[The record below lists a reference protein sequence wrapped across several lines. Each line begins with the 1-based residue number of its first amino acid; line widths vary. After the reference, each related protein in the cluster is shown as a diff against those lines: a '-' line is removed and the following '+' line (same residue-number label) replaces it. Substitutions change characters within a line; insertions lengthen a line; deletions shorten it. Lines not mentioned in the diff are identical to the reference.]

1 MKIDSLGNCPSTLL
15 PDPMRVDADSFRD
28 YMNATAQ
35 AGFDEVSLWAFH
47 LMFAGPQAANAVFDS
62 GLSVRAVEAAIRW
75 TAGPSDAA
83 RAEVAG
89 LVETGSQFG
98 AHIVG
103 AACLGPIDDRSA
115 AADGLA
121 MLAEVAATAD
131 MVIALEFLPW
141 AGVPTFSAAN
151 DLVVASGADNA
162 TVLIDAWHWVRQP
175 GGPDL
180 DLLRSVPG
188 ERVAYVQ
195 MCDPGPT
202 PGEDLE
208 TEAMND
214 RRLPGAGTVDYASLW
229 SALDHI
235 GSSPFVAA
243 EVFNPAMTAK
253 GTVPMAA
260 AIHDAC
266 WLQLP

>member
-47 LMFAGPQAANAVFDS
+47 LMFAGPQAANAVLDS

-98 AHIVG
+98 ARIVG
-103 AACLGPIDDRSA
+103 AACLGPVDDRSA

-151 DLVVASGADNA
+151 DLVVASGAPNA
-162 TVLIDAWHWVRQP
+162 RRRSERWHCRRRWRPP
-175 GGPDL
+175 GRWP
-180 DLLRSVPG
+180 RKKSAP
-188 ERVAYVQ
+188 R
-195 MCDPGPT
+195 PK
-202 PGEDLE
+202 
-208 TEAMND
+208 
-214 RRLPGAGTVDYASLW
+214 AGT
-229 SALDHI
+229 
-235 GSSPFVAA
+235 P
-243 EVFNPAMTAK
+243 TR
-253 GTVPMAA
+253 
-260 AIHDAC
+260 
-266 WLQLP
+266 

>member
-15 PDPMRVDADSFRD
+15 PDPMRVDADSFRG
-28 YMNATAQ
+28 YINATAQ

-47 LMFAGPQAANAVFDS
+47 LMLAGPQAANVVLDS
-62 GLSVRAVEAAIRW
+62 GLSVRAVEAAISW
-75 TAGPSDAA
+75 ASGPSDAA

-103 AACLGPIDDRSA
+103 AACLGPIEDQSA

-151 DLVVASGADNA
+151 DLVVASGAENA

-195 MCDPGPT
+195 MCDPGPA

-235 GSSPFVAA
+235 GSSVFVAA

-253 GTVPMAA
+253 GPVSMAA
-260 AIHDAC
+260 AVHDAC

>member
-15 PDPMRVDADSFRD
+15 PDPMRVDADSFRG
-28 YMNATAQ
+28 YITATAE
-35 AGFDEVSLWAFH
+35 AGFDSVSLWAFH
-47 LMFAGPQAANAVFDS
+47 LMFAGPQAANVVLES
-62 GLSVRAVEAAIRW
+62 GLSVKAVEAAISW
-75 TAGPSDAA
+75 TTGPTDAA

-103 AACLGPIDDRSA
+103 AACLGPIDDQGA
-115 AADGLA
+115 AAEGLA
-121 MLAEVAATAD
+121 MLAEVAAPAD

-141 AGVPTFSAAN
+141 TGVPSFSAAN
-151 DLVVASGADNA
+151 DLAVASGADNA
-162 TVLIDAWHWVRQP
+162 TILLDTWHWVRQP

-180 DLLRSVPG
+180 DALRSVPG
-188 ERVAYVQ
+188 DRVAYVQ

-202 PGEDLE
+202 QGDDLE
-208 TEAMND
+208 AEAMTD
-214 RRLPGAGTVDYASLW
+214 RRLPGSGTVDYASIW
-229 SALDHI
+229 SALDDI

-243 EVFNPAMTAK
+243 EVFNPEMTAR
-253 GTVPMAA
+253 GSVPMAA

>member
-15 PDPMRVDADSFRD
+15 PDPMRVDDDSFRG
-28 YMNATAQ
+28 YINATAE
-35 AGFDEVSLWAFH
+35 AGFDAVSLWAFH
-47 LMFAGPQAANAVFDS
+47 LMFAGPQATNVVLES
-62 GLSVRAVEAAIRW
+62 GLSVKAVEAAISW
-75 TAGPSDAA
+75 TTGPTDAA

-103 AACLGPIDDRSA
+103 AACLGPIDDQGA
-115 AADGLA
+115 AAEGLA
-121 MLAEVAATAD
+121 MLADVAGSAD

-141 AGVPTFSAAN
+141 AGVPSFSAAN

-162 TVLIDAWHWVRQP
+162 TILLDAWHWVRQP

-180 DLLRSVPG
+180 DALRSVPG
-188 ERVAYVQ
+188 DRVAYVQ
-195 MCDPGPT
+195 ICDPGPAR
-202 PGEDLE
+202 GDDLE
-208 TEAMND
+208 AEAMTD
-214 RRLPGAGTVDYASLW
+214 RRLPGSGTVDYASIW
-229 SALDHI
+229 SALDDI

-243 EVFNPAMTAK
+243 EVFNPEMTAR
-253 GTVPMAA
+253 GPVPMAA

>member
-15 PDPMRVDADSFRD
+15 PDPMRVDADSFRG
-28 YMNATAQ
+28 YIEATAE
-35 AGFDEVSLWAFH
+35 AGFDAVSLWAFH
-47 LMFAGPQAANAVFDS
+47 LMFAGPQAANVVLES
-62 GLSVRAVEAAIRW
+62 GLSVNAVEAAISW
-75 TAGPSDAA
+75 TTGPTDAA

-103 AACLGPIDDRSA
+103 AACLGPIDDQGA
-115 AADGLA
+115 AAEGLA
-121 MLAEVAATAD
+121 MLADVAGSAD

-141 AGVPTFSAAN
+141 TGVPSFSTAN

-162 TVLIDAWHWVRQP
+162 TILLDAWHWVRQP

-180 DLLRSVPG
+180 DALRSIPG
-188 ERVAYVQ
+188 DRIAYVQ

-202 PGEDLE
+202 RGDDLE
-208 TEAMND
+208 AEAMTD
-214 RRLPGAGTVDYASLW
+214 RRLPGAGTVDYASIW
-229 SALDHI
+229 SALDDI

-243 EVFNPAMTAK
+243 EVFNPEMTAK
-253 GTVPMAA
+253 GPVPMAA